1 MNDLSPQNSEKA
13 VRILEWIACSFR
25 MMKIH
30 EVQDGI
36 VLHSVDSVLDETTK
50 LNANFLNICKP
61 LIEEGPRKT
70 IDFVHYS
77 AKE

>member
-1 MNDLSPQNSEKA
+1 MHDLSQQNSEKA

-36 VLHSVDSVLDETTK
+36 VLHSVDSVLDENTK
-50 LNANFLNICKP
+50 LNVNFLDICRP
-61 LIEEGPRKT
+61 LIEEGPKKT